1 MGPATESS
9 EGEQARRA
17 HLWVSL
23 CETDVRRP
31 PQRPNG
37 TTVYCH
43 CNVKTGTRA
52 SGQSAAAKYDYI
64 SREGKYA
71 QAAGRKEV
79 VHLESGCMPAFASS
93 DARLYWSAADSHE
106 RSNGRLFRSLTAALP
121 NTLDAAA
128 RLELSRRF
136 AAQVTGGELPYT
148 LALHAGRS
156 KQAGVDDNPHLHLVF
171 SERVNDGLARGAEQ
185 WFRRAAPKKGDPASG
200 GARKTERTKPRAWLE
215 ETRSAWAGEMNLAFE
230 RAGVDDRATAE
241 SHATQL
247 ARARAAGDTAAEAHL
262 LLNPPSTHIG
272 PPAKHSWEDRPGR
285 AQALKLD
292 RYLAAE
298 AAAASAEAVRSAHA
312 PDVSAAAEA
321 RSQVE
326 ELDARIAELEASAA
340 AGERRARLD
349 AREESVRAT
358 SQGGQWLDEEYQS
371 VLARAGGRLTVGERE
386 RAVETVEGRLLA
398 DLAARAESLM
408 ATSTGSTLLLEE
420 YGEGGGADAQSF
432 AERESVLE
440 RVARR
445 VDEELGA
452 REEALRSIP
461 PGRQHLP
468 TAEQAGDGGG
478 EPPTPAER
486 ESTVRAAERRVGEE
500 LDRREARVHAGTGDG
515 RLLDEAAEEL
525 TERGAVSGDGGL
537 AERSRIVA
545 RAETLLEADRAEL
558 ELEEAELL
566 KDAIGE
572 ELLRNARRD
581 VLGADDDGREAQTLA
596 DGWTVIDQAS
606 AAQARVEALGIGG
619 MDLYHAHLADIDPK
633 WGVDGNA
640 TTTRVA
646 QDAALSAAESDVA
659 RLGRLRAVLPDE
671 AAAARFRAVL
681 DDSPGQGRF
690 DTAALDGALAAGER
704 EQERAAGER
713 LAAREESVRAMSQ
726 GGQWLDEEYQSVL
739 GAGGRLTVGERER
752 AVETVEGRLLADLAA
767 REESLMATSTGSTLL
782 VEEYGEGGDAAEVQS
797 FASWE
802 SVLERVARRVDEELG
817 SREEALRSIPQGR
830 RHLSAA
836 EEARPGGATGEPP
849 TPAVRES
856 TVREAERRVGEE
868 LARREARV
876 LAATGDDRLLAEASE
891 ELTERGAVSGAGG
904 LAERARIIDRAEDLL
919 AGEHAGLEV
928 EEGALLKDAAGK
940 EFLRN
945 ARRDVL
951 GAADDDLE
959 AETLVDDWAVINQAA
974 AAKARVEAL
983 GTGGMD
989 LYHAH
994 LADIDPKWA
1003 VDGTATTTRAAQ
1015 DAALSAAESDGA
1027 RLERLRAVLSDES
1040 AAARCREVLDDGPV
1054 RFDTAALDGA
1064 LAASERERERAAA
1077 RRAAALD
1084 TATDAALA
1092 AAARSDVKLRPD
1104 GVRAIYETGETHA
1117 AGLAAV
1123 ERTTEALDAAADQR
1137 LPTSTIIGAW
1147 NANRSEPGGIASA
1160 LAAATA
1166 TATARLEEE
1175 RAAAEAARRKRQAA
1189 IEKRNSRVEEQL
1201 ADPASARAFIA
1212 ALDVEDRLW
1221 RAGTSP
1227 DRIDRALDEAELG
1240 FGRRKV
1246 ATWQHREHQVVLEA
1260 EQRHRGVPSAAW
1272 RDTVDC
1278 FKGQTAAARQGRI
1291 VSRRLS
1297 DRACVRALAAEKA
1310 EPPAPRNLVQR
1321 LYDWLRTRIEQL
1333 FGRSSGPSAA
1343 AAGPEASAE
1352 RRAEAARPPPTA
1364 FEERY
1369 CREWPEH
1376 AADIRRPDFE
1386 KLAAVASD
1394 RNRLFEREEPHS
1406 SRWTPVEPGELPAA
1420 LAQAAPAWSDKAVE
1434 EVTRRTTVGAW
1445 DRTERRQVTE
1455 AHLRDYENR
1464 LPAEYSRSAEW
1475 RAILARAEEA
1485 VGKVHNGWRYKWADR
1500 RKDDRKKRKLEAAA
1514 INRACGRD
1522 ARRLHEKM
1530 MAAREAARPDWE
1542 VTVRIR
1548 TVQQLIRNEEASR
1561 FRQEQE
1567 QARAREL
1574 KRALAR
1580 EPEPAADRPPPP
1592 KRERPRDQ
1600 GLLDR

>member
-1 MGPATESS
+1 M
-9 EGEQARRA
+9 
-17 HLWVSL
+17 
-23 CETDVRRP
+23 
-31 PQRPNG
+31 
-37 TTVYCH
+37 YCH

-64 SREGKYA
+64 SRDGKYA
-71 QAAGRKEV
+71 KAGRKEV

-121 NTLDAAA
+121 NTLDASA

-156 KQAGVDDNPHLHLVF
+156 KKAGVDDNPHLHLVF
-171 SERVNDGLARGAEQ
+171 SERVNDGVERGAEQ
-185 WFRRAAPKKGDPASG
+185 WFRRASPKKGDPASG
-200 GARKTERTKPRAWLE
+200 GARKTDRTKPRSWLE

-247 ARARAAGDTAAEAHL
+247 ARARATGDTAAEAHL
-262 LLNPPSTHIG
+262 LLNPPSSHIG

-285 AQALKLD
+285 AEALKLD

-298 AAAASAEAVRSAHA
+298 AAAASAEKLRAVHA
-312 PDVSAAAEA
+312 PDVAAAAAA

-340 AGERRARLD
+340 AGDRRARLA

-358 SQGGQWLDEEYQS
+358 SQGGQWLDEAHRS

-386 RAVETVEGRLLA
+386 RAVETVEGRLRA
-398 DLAARAESLM
+398 DLAAREESLM

-445 VDEELGA
+445 VDEELGS
-452 REEALRSIP
+452 REEALRSMP
-461 PGRQHLP
+461 PALRHLS
-468 TAEQAGDGGG
+468 TAEEARAGGAAG
-478 EPPTPAER
+478 EPTTPAER

-525 TERGAVSGDGGL
+525 TERGAVSGVGGL
-537 AERSRIVA
+537 AERARIVA

-566 KDAIGE
+566 RDATGE

-606 AAQARVEALGIGG
+606 AAKARVEALGIGG
-619 MDLYHAHLADIDPK
+619 MELYHAHLADIDPK
-633 WGVDGNA
+633 RGVDGNA
-640 TTTRVA
+640 TTTRAA

-659 RLGRLRAVLPDE
+659 RLARLRAVLPDE
-671 AAAARFRAVL
+671 AAARFREVL

-704 EQERAAGER
+704 EREERAAGER
-713 LAAREESVRAMSQ
+713 LAAREESVRATSQ

-739 GAGGRLTVGERER
+739 ARAGGRLTVGERER
-752 AVETVEGRLLADLAA
+752 AVETVEGRLRADLAA

-782 VEEYGEGGDAAEVQS
+782 LEEYGEGGDAADAQS

-802 SVLERVARRVDEELG
+802 SVLERVAQRVDEELG
-817 SREEALRSIPQGR
+817 SREEALRSIPPGR

-856 TVREAERRVGEE
+856 TVRQAERRVGEE

-876 LAATGDDRLLAEASE
+876 LAATGDDRLLAEAAE

-928 EEGALLKDAAGK
+928 EEGALLKDAAGE

-983 GTGGMD
+983 GAGGLD

-994 LADIDPKWA
+994 LADIDPKWG
-1003 VDGTATTTRAAQ
+1003 VDGTATTTRGDQ

-1027 RLERLRAVLSDES
+1027 RLARLRAVLSDES
-1040 AAARCREVLDDGPV
+1040 AAARFREVLDDGPG

-1064 LAASERERERAAA
+1064 LAAGERAPERAAA
-1077 RRAAALD
+1077 RRAAALE
-1084 TATDAALA
+1084 TATAAAQA
-1092 AAARSDVKLRPD
+1092 AAARSDVNLHPA

-1137 LPTSTIIGAW
+1137 LPASTIIGAW

-1175 RAAAEAARRKRQAA
+1175 RAAAAAARRKRQAV

-1221 RAGTSP
+1221 RTGTSP

-1246 ATWQHREHQVVLEA
+1246 AAWQHREHQVVLEA

-1291 VSRRLS
+1291 VSRQLS

-1321 LYDWLRTRIEQL
+1321 LYDWLRTRLEQL
-1333 FGRSSGPSAA
+1333 FGRSSDPAAAAA
-1343 AAGPEASAE
+1343 AAGPAASAE
-1352 RRAEAARPPPTA
+1352 RPAEAGRPPPTA
-1364 FEERY
+1364 FEARY
-1369 CREWPEH
+1369 CQEWPEH

-1386 KLAAVASD
+1386 KLAAGASD

-1406 SRWTPVEPGELPAA
+1406 SRWTTVEPGELPAA
-1420 LAQAAPAWSDKAVE
+1420 LAKSAPAWSDKAVE

-1455 AHLRDYENR
+1455 AHLSDYENR
-1464 LPAEYSRSAEW
+1464 LPVEYSRSAEW

-1485 VGKVHNGWRYKWADR
+1485 VWKVHNGWRYKWADR

-1548 TVQQLIRNEEASR
+1548 TVQQQLIRHEAASR
-1561 FRQEQE
+1561 FRKEQEQE
-1567 QARAREL
+1567 RAREL

>member
-1 MGPATESS
+1 M
-9 EGEQARRA
+9 
-17 HLWVSL
+17 
-23 CETDVRRP
+23 
-31 PQRPNG
+31 
-37 TTVYCH
+37 YCH
-43 CNVKTGTRA
+43 CNVKTGTRT

-64 SREGKYA
+64 SRDGKYA
-71 QAAGRKEV
+71 KAGRKEV

-93 DARLYWSAADSHE
+93 DARLYWAAADSHE

-121 NTLDAAA
+121 NTLDASA

-156 KQAGVDDNPHLHLVF
+156 KKAGVADNPHLHLVF
-171 SERVNDGLARGAEQ
+171 SERVNDGVERGAEQ
-185 WFRRAAPKKGDPASG
+185 WFRRASPKKVDPASG
-200 GARKTERTKPRAWLE
+200 GARKTERTKPRSWLE

-230 RAGVDDRATAE
+230 RAGVDDRATSE

-285 AQALKLD
+285 AEALKLD

-298 AAAASAEAVRSAHA
+298 AAAASAEQVRAVHA
-312 PDVSAAAEA
+312 PDVAAAAEA

-340 AGERRARLD
+340 AGDRRARLD

-398 DLAARAESLM
+398 DLAAREEALM
-408 ATSTGSTLLLEE
+408 ATSTGSTLLGEE

-432 AERESVLE
+432 A
-440 RVARR
+440 
-445 VDEELGA
+445 
-452 REEALRSIP
+452 
-461 PGRQHLP
+461 
-468 TAEQAGDGGG
+468 
-478 EPPTPAER
+478 
-486 ESTVRAAERRVGEE
+486 
-500 LDRREARVHAGTGDG
+500 
-515 RLLDEAAEEL
+515 
-525 TERGAVSGDGGL
+525 
-537 AERSRIVA
+537 
-545 RAETLLEADRAEL
+545 
-558 ELEEAELL
+558 
-566 KDAIGE
+566 
-572 ELLRNARRD
+572 
-581 VLGADDDGREAQTLA
+581 
-596 DGWTVIDQAS
+596 
-606 AAQARVEALGIGG
+606 
-619 MDLYHAHLADIDPK
+619 
-633 WGVDGNA
+633 
-640 TTTRVA
+640 
-646 QDAALSAAESDVA
+646 
-659 RLGRLRAVLPDE
+659 
-671 AAAARFRAVL
+671 
-681 DDSPGQGRF
+681 
-690 DTAALDGALAAGER
+690 
-704 EQERAAGER
+704 
-713 LAAREESVRAMSQ
+713 
-726 GGQWLDEEYQSVL
+726 
-739 GAGGRLTVGERER
+739 
-752 AVETVEGRLLADLAA
+752 
-767 REESLMATSTGSTLL
+767 
-782 VEEYGEGGDAAEVQS
+782 
-797 FASWE
+797 SWE
-802 SVLERVARRVDEELG
+802 SVLERVAQRVDEELG

-876 LAATGDDRLLAEASE
+876 LAATGDDRLLAEAAE

-959 AETLVDDWAVINQAA
+959 AETLVDDWAVIDQAA

-983 GTGGMD
+983 GTGGLE

-994 LADIDPKWA
+994 LADIDPKWSM
-1003 VDGTATTTRAAQ
+1003 DGTATTTRADQ
-1015 DAALSAAESDGA
+1015 DAALSAAESDVA
-1027 RLERLRAVLSDES
+1027 RLERLRAVLSDEA
-1040 AAARCREVLDDGPV
+1040 AAARFREVLDDGPV
-1054 RFDTAALDGA
+1054 RFDTADLDRA
-1064 LAASERERERAAA
+1064 LAAGERERERAAA
-1077 RRAAALD
+1077 RRAADLE
-1084 TATDAALA
+1084 TATSAAQA
-1092 AAARSDVKLRPD
+1092 AAARSDVKLPPD

-1123 ERTTEALDAAADQR
+1123 EHTTEALDAAADQR

-1147 NANRSEPGGIASA
+1147 NANRPEPGGIASA
-1160 LAAATA
+1160 LSAATAAATA
-1166 TATARLEEE
+1166 ARLEEE

-1221 RAGTSP
+1221 RTGTSP

-1246 ATWQHREHQVVLEA
+1246 AAWQHREHQVVLEA

-1321 LYDWLRTRIEQL
+1321 LYDWLRTRLEQL
-1333 FGRSSGPSAA
+1333 FGRSSDPAAAAA
-1343 AAGPEASAE
+1343 AAGPAASAE
-1352 RRAEAARPPPTA
+1352 RRAEAARPPPTV

-1369 CREWPEH
+1369 CQEWPEH

-1386 KLAAVASD
+1386 KLAAGASD

-1420 LAQAAPAWSDKAVE
+1420 LAKSAPAWSDKAVE

-1455 AHLRDYENR
+1455 AHLSDYENR
-1464 LPAEYSRSAEW
+1464 LPVEYSRSAEW

-1485 VGKVHNGWRYKWADR
+1485 VWKVHNGWRYKWADR

-1548 TVQQLIRNEEASR
+1548 TVQQQLIRHEAASR

-1567 QARAREL
+1567 QEQERAREL

>member
-9 EGEQARRA
+9 EGEQTRRA
-17 HLWVSL
+17 HLPVSL
-23 CETDVRRP
+23 YETDVRRP
-31 PQRPNG
+31 AQRPNG

-64 SREGKYA
+64 SRDGKYA
-71 QAAGRKEV
+71 KAGRKEV

-121 NTLDAAA
+121 NTLDASA

-156 KQAGVDDNPHLHLVF
+156 KEAGAADNPHLHLVF
-171 SERVNDGLARGAEQ
+171 SERVNDGVERGAER

-230 RAGVDDRATAE
+230 RAGVDDRATSE

-285 AQALKLD
+285 AEALKLD

-312 PDVSAAAEA
+312 PDVAAAAEA

-340 AGERRARLD
+340 AGDRRARLD
-349 AREESVRAT
+349 AREKSVRAA

-371 VLARAGGRLTVGERE
+371 VLARPGGRLTVGERE
-386 RAVETVEGRLLA
+386 RAVETVEGRLRA
-398 DLAARAESLM
+398 DLAARDESLM
-408 ATSTGSTLLLEE
+408 ATSTGSTLLGEE
-420 YGEGGGADAQSF
+420 YGEGGAAADAQSF

-461 PGRQHLP
+461 LGRQHLP
-468 TAEQAGDGGG
+468 AAEQAGGGGAG
-478 EPPTPAER
+478 EPPSPAER
-486 ESTVRAAERRVGEE
+486 ESTVRAAERRVGEA
-500 LDRREARVHAGTGDG
+500 LDRREARVLAGTGDD
-515 RLLDEAAEEL
+515 RLLAEAAEEL
-525 TERGAVSGDGGL
+525 TERGEISGDGGL
-537 AERSRIVA
+537 AERARVIA

-566 KDAIGE
+566 KDAAGE

-581 VLGADDDGREAQTLA
+581 VLGAAGRAAQTLA
-596 DGWTVIDQAS
+596 DGWAVIDRAS
-606 AAQARVEALGIGG
+606 AAKSRVEALGAGG
-619 MDLYHAHLADIDPK
+619 MDLYHAHLADIDPER
-633 WGVDGNA
+633 GVGGNA

-659 RLGRLRAVLPDE
+659 RLGRLRAVLSDE
-671 AAAARFRAVL
+671 SAAARYREVL
-681 DDSPGQGRF
+681 DDSPGRF
-690 DTAALDGALAAGER
+690 DTADLDRALAGGER
-704 EQERAAGER
+704 EREERAAAAVER
-713 LAAREESVRAMSQ
+713 LAAREESVRATSQ
-726 GGQWLDEEYQSVL
+726 GGQWLDEAHRSVRAG
-739 GAGGRLTVGERER
+739 GAGGRLTPGERER
-752 AVETVEGRLLADLAA
+752 AVETVEGRLRADLAA

-782 VEEYGEGGDAAEVQS
+782 GEEYGEGGAAADAQS
-797 FASWE
+797 FAERE

-817 SREEALRSIPQGR
+817 SREEALRSIPEGW

-836 EEARPGGATGEPP
+836 EQARAGGAAGEPP
-849 TPAVRES
+849 SAAERES
-856 TVREAERRVGEE
+856 MVRAAERRVGEE
-868 LARREARV
+868 LDRREQWV
-876 LAATGDDRLLAEASE
+876 LSATGDDRLLAEAAE
-891 ELTERGAVSGAGG
+891 ELTERGAVSGDGG
-904 LAERARIIDRAEDLL
+904 LAERARVIARAADLL
-919 AGEHAGLEV
+919 QEEYDALEL
-928 EEGALLKDAAGK
+928 EEGDLLRAAGGR

-945 ARRDVL
+945 ARREVL
-951 GAADDDLE
+951 GADDDRE
-959 AETLVDDWAVINQAA
+959 ADTLADDWAVINQAS
-974 AAKARVEAL
+974 AAKSRVEAL
-983 GTGGMD
+983 GAGGME

-994 LADIDPKWA
+994 LADIDPKWG
-1003 VDGTATTTRAAQ
+1003 VDGTATTTRGNQ
-1015 DAALSAAESDGA
+1015 DAALAAAESDGA

-1040 AAARCREVLDDGPV
+1040 AAARYREVLDDGPV
-1054 RFDTAALDGA
+1054 RFDPAALDGA
-1064 LAASERERERAAA
+1064 LAAGERERAAA
-1077 RRAAALD
+1077 RRAADLE
-1084 TATDAALA
+1084 TATDAAQA

-1160 LAAATA
+1160 LAAA

-1369 CREWPEH
+1369 CRKWPEH

-1386 KLAAVASD
+1386 KLAAGASG

-1420 LAQAAPAWSDKAVE
+1420 LAQAAPAWSDKVVE

-1455 AHLRDYENR
+1455 AHLSDYENR

-1485 VGKVHNGWRYKWADR
+1485 VGKVQNRWWYKWADR
-1500 RKDDRKKRKLEAAA
+1500 RKDDRKKRELEAAA

-1530 MAAREAARPDWE
+1530 MTARDAARPDWE

-1548 TVQQLIRNEEASR
+1548 TVQQLIRNEEASC
-1561 FRQEQE
+1561 FRQEQA

-1574 KRALAR
+1574 ERRKRAQEL
-1580 EPEPAADRPPPP
+1580 EPAADKPLP
-1592 KRERPRDQ
+1592 KRERPRVQ

>member
-1 MGPATESS
+1 M
-9 EGEQARRA
+9 
-17 HLWVSL
+17 
-23 CETDVRRP
+23 
-31 PQRPNG
+31 
-37 TTVYCH
+37 
-43 CNVKTGTRA
+43 
-52 SGQSAAAKYDYI
+52 
-64 SREGKYA
+64 
-71 QAAGRKEV
+71 
-79 VHLESGCMPAFASS
+79 
-93 DARLYWSAADSHE
+93 
-106 RSNGRLFRSLTAALP
+106 
-121 NTLDAAA
+121 
-128 RLELSRRF
+128 
-136 AAQVTGGELPYT
+136 
-148 LALHAGRS
+148 
-156 KQAGVDDNPHLHLVF
+156 DDNPHLHLVF
-171 SERVNDGLARGAEQ
+171 SERVNDGVERGAEQ
-185 WFRRAAPKKGDPASG
+185 WFRRASPKKVDPSSG
-200 GARKTERTKPRAWLE
+200 GARKTERTKPRSWLE
-215 ETRSAWAGEMNLAFE
+215 ETRSAWVGEMNLAFE

-262 LLNPPSTHIG
+262 LLNPPSSHIG

-285 AQALKLD
+285 AEALKLD

-298 AAAASAEAVRSAHA
+298 AAASSAEKLRAVHA
-312 PDVSAAAEA
+312 PDVAAAAAA

-340 AGERRARLD
+340 AGDRRARLD
-349 AREESVRAT
+349 AREASVRAT
-358 SQGGQWLDEEYQS
+358 SQGGQWLDEAHRS

-386 RAVETVEGRLLA
+386 RAVETVEGRLRA
-398 DLAARAESLM
+398 DLAAREESLM

-445 VDEELGA
+445 VDEELGS
-452 REEALRSIP
+452 REEALRSMP
-461 PGRQHLP
+461 PALRHLS
-468 TAEQAGDGGG
+468 TAEEARAGGAAG

-525 TERGAVSGDGGL
+525 TERGAISGVGGL
-537 AERSRIVA
+537 AERARIVA

-566 KDAIGE
+566 RDAIGE

-606 AAQARVEALGIGG
+606 AAKARVEALGIGG

-633 WGVDGNA
+633 RGVDGNA
-640 TTTRVA
+640 TTTRAA

-659 RLGRLRAVLPDE
+659 RLERLRAVLPDE
-671 AAAARFRAVL
+671 SAAARFREVL

-704 EQERAAGER
+704 EREERAAGER
-713 LAAREESVRAMSQ
+713 LAAREESVRATSQ

-739 GAGGRLTVGERER
+739 ARAGGRLTVGERER
-752 AVETVEGRLLADLAA
+752 AVETVEGRLRANLAA

-782 VEEYGEGGDAAEVQS
+782 LEEYGEGGDAADAQS

-817 SREEALRSIPQGR
+817 SREEALRSIPPGR

-856 TVREAERRVGEE
+856 TVRQAERRVGEE

-876 LAATGDDRLLAEASE
+876 LAATGDDRLLAEAAE

-983 GTGGMD
+983 GAGGMD

-994 LADIDPKWA
+994 LADIDPKWG
-1003 VDGTATTTRAAQ
+1003 VDGTATTTRGDQ

-1027 RLERLRAVLSDES
+1027 RLARLRAVLSDES
-1040 AAARCREVLDDGPV
+1040 AAARFREVLDDGPG
-1054 RFDTAALDGA
+1054 RFDTAALAGA
-1064 LAASERERERAAA
+1064 LAAGARERAAA
-1077 RRAAALD
+1077 RREAAIE
-1084 TATDAALA
+1084 TATDAAQA
-1092 AAARSDVKLRPD
+1092 AAARSDVKLPPA

-1147 NANRSEPGGIASA
+1147 NANRPEPGGIASA
-1160 LAAATA
+1160 LSAALSAAAA
-1166 TATARLEEE
+1166 ARLEEE

-1189 IEKRNSRVEEQL
+1189 IEERNSRVEQVL
-1201 ADPASARAFIA
+1201 SDPASAEAFIA
-1212 ALDVEDRLW
+1212 ALNVEDPLW
-1221 RAGTSP
+1221 RTGTRP
-1227 DRIDRALDEAELG
+1227 ACIDRALDEAELG
-1240 FGRRKV
+1240 VGRREV

-1260 EQRHRGVPSAAW
+1260 EQQQRGVPSAAW

-1278 FKGQTAAARQGRI
+1278 FKGQTAAARHGRS
-1291 VSRRLS
+1291 VSWQLS

-1321 LYDWLRTRIEQL
+1321 LYDWLRTRIERL
-1333 FGRSSGPSAA
+1333 FGRSPDPAA
-1343 AAGPEASAE
+1343 AATTRRPAASTE
-1352 RRAEAARPPPTA
+1352 RRADAARPPPTA

-1369 CREWPEH
+1369 CLEWPEH
-1376 AADIRRPDFE
+1376 AADLRRPDFE
-1386 KLAAVASD
+1386 KLAAGASD
-1394 RNRLFEREEPHS
+1394 RNRLFEREEPYS
-1406 SRWTPVEPGELPAA
+1406 SRWTTVEPGELPAA
-1420 LAQAAPAWSDKAVE
+1420 LAKPSPAWSDKAVE
-1434 EVTRRTTVGAW
+1434 EVTRRTTVGAP

-1485 VGKVHNGWRYKWADR
+1485 VGKVHNGWRYTWADR
-1500 RKDDRKKRKLEAAA
+1500 RKDDRKKRELEAAA

-1548 TVQQLIRNEEASR
+1548 TVQQLIRNEEANR

-1567 QARAREL
+1567 RARAREL
-1574 KRALAR
+1574 KRALAQ
-1580 EPEPAADRPPPP
+1580 ELEPAADKPLP
-1592 KRERPRDQ
+1592 KRERPRVQ

>member
-1 MGPATESS
+1 M
-9 EGEQARRA
+9 
-17 HLWVSL
+17 
-23 CETDVRRP
+23 
-31 PQRPNG
+31 
-37 TTVYCH
+37 YCH
-43 CNVKTGTRA
+43 CNVKTGSRA

-64 SREGKYA
+64 SRDGKYA
-71 QAAGRKEV
+71 KAGRKEV

-121 NTLDAAA
+121 NTLDASA

-171 SERVNDGLARGAEQ
+171 SERVNDGVERAAEQ
-185 WFRRAAPKKGDPASG
+185 WFRRAAPKKVDPASG
-200 GARKTERTKPRAWLE
+200 GARKTERTKPRSWLE

-230 RAGVDDRATAE
+230 RAGVDDRATSE
-241 SHATQL
+241 SHVTQL

-262 LLNPPSTHIG
+262 LLNPPSSHIG

-298 AAAASAEAVRSAHA
+298 AAAASAEKLRAAHA
-312 PDVSAAAEA
+312 SDVAAAAEA
-321 RSQVE
+321 RSHVE

-371 VLARAGGRLTVGERE
+371 VLAPAGGRLTVGERE

-398 DLAARAESLM
+398 DLAAREESLM
-408 ATSTGSTLLLEE
+408 ATSTGSTLLGEE

-468 TAEQAGDGGG
+468 AAEQAGDGGG
-478 EPPTPAER
+478 EPQSPAER

-525 TERGAVSGDGGL
+525 TERGAISGEGGL
-537 AERSRIVA
+537 AEWARVVA

-566 KDAIGE
+566 KDAAGE

-581 VLGADDDGREAQTLA
+581 VLGADAAGREAQTLA
-596 DGWTVIDQAS
+596 DGWTVIDRAS
-606 AAQARVEALGIGG
+606 AAKARVEALGIGG

-640 TTTRVA
+640 TTTRAA

-659 RLGRLRAVLPDE
+659 RLERLRAVLPDE

-704 EQERAAGER
+704 EREERAAGER
-713 LAAREESVRAMSQ
+713 LAAREESVRATSQ
-726 GGQWLDEEYQSVL
+726 GGRWLDEECQSVL
-739 GAGGRLTVGERER
+739 ARAGGRLTVGERER
-752 AVETVEGRLLADLAA
+752 AVETVEGRLRADLAA

-782 VEEYGEGGDAAEVQS
+782 LEEYGGGGDAADAQS

-802 SVLERVARRVDEELG
+802 SVLERVAQRVDEELG
-817 SREEALRSIPQGR
+817 SREEALRSIPPGR
-830 RHLSAA
+830 RDLSAA

-876 LAATGDDRLLAEASE
+876 LAATGDDRLLAAASE

-983 GTGGMD
+983 GAGGME

-994 LADIDPKWA
+994 LADIDPKWG
-1003 VDGTATTTRAAQ
+1003 VDGTATTTRGNQ
-1015 DAALSAAESDGA
+1015 DAALEAAESDVA
-1027 RLERLRAVLSDES
+1027 RLQRLRAVLSDEA
-1040 AAARCREVLDDGPV
+1040 AAARFREVLDDSPV
-1054 RFDTAALDGA
+1054 RFDTADLD
-1064 LAASERERERAAA
+1064 
-1077 RRAAALD
+1077 
-1084 TATDAALA
+1084 
-1092 AAARSDVKLRPD
+1092 
-1104 GVRAIYETGETHA
+1104 
-1117 AGLAAV
+1117 
-1123 ERTTEALDAAADQR
+1123 
-1137 LPTSTIIGAW
+1137 
-1147 NANRSEPGGIASA
+1147 
-1160 LAAATA
+1160 
-1166 TATARLEEE
+1166 
-1175 RAAAEAARRKRQAA
+1175 
-1189 IEKRNSRVEEQL
+1189 
-1201 ADPASARAFIA
+1201 
-1212 ALDVEDRLW
+1212 
-1221 RAGTSP
+1221 
-1227 DRIDRALDEAELG
+1227 
-1240 FGRRKV
+1240 
-1246 ATWQHREHQVVLEA
+1246 
-1260 EQRHRGVPSAAW
+1260 
-1272 RDTVDC
+1272 
-1278 FKGQTAAARQGRI
+1278 
-1291 VSRRLS
+1291 
-1297 DRACVRALAAEKA
+1297 RALAAGERERGSA
-1310 EPPAPRNLVQR
+1310 RRRGGRQTSRRRRRRRRPRRRGRTSSCAPTASVRSTRPAR
-1321 LYDWLRTRIEQL
+1321 RTRPVSRPWSARPRPSTPRPTS
-1333 FGRSSGPSAA
+1333 GSRPARSSA
-1343 AAGPEASAE
+1343 
-1352 RRAEAARPPPTA
+1352 
-1364 FEERY
+1364 
-1369 CREWPEH
+1369 
-1376 AADIRRPDFE
+1376 
-1386 KLAAVASD
+1386 
-1394 RNRLFEREEPHS
+1394 
-1406 SRWTPVEPGELPAA
+1406 PG
-1420 LAQAAPAWSDKAVE
+1420 
-1434 EVTRRTTVGAW
+1434 TR
-1445 DRTERRQVTE
+1445 
-1455 AHLRDYENR
+1455 
-1464 LPAEYSRSAEW
+1464 
-1475 RAILARAEEA
+1475 
-1485 VGKVHNGWRYKWADR
+1485 
-1500 RKDDRKKRKLEAAA
+1500 
-1514 INRACGRD
+1514 
-1522 ARRLHEKM
+1522 
-1530 MAAREAARPDWE
+1530 
-1542 VTVRIR
+1542 TVR
-1548 TVQQLIRNEEASR
+1548 S
-1561 FRQEQE
+1561 
-1567 QARAREL
+1567 
-1574 KRALAR
+1574 LA
-1580 EPEPAADRPPPP
+1580 
-1592 KRERPRDQ
+1592 
-1600 GLLDR
+1600 G

>member
-1 MGPATESS
+1 M
-9 EGEQARRA
+9 
-17 HLWVSL
+17 
-23 CETDVRRP
+23 
-31 PQRPNG
+31 
-37 TTVYCH
+37 YCH

-52 SGQSAAAKYDYI
+52 SGQSATAKYDYI

-121 NTLDAAA
+121 NTLDAAG

-156 KQAGVDDNPHLHLVF
+156 KEAGAADNPHLHLVF

-185 WFRRAAPKKGDPASG
+185 WFRRAAPKKGDPSSG
-200 GARKTERTKPRAWLE
+200 GARKTDRTKPRSWLE

-230 RAGVDDRATAE
+230 RAGVDDRATSE

-298 AAAASAEAVRSAHA
+298 AAAASAEQVRSAHA
-312 PDVSAAAEA
+312 PDVAAAAEA
-321 RSQVE
+321 RAQVE
-326 ELDARIAELEASAA
+326 ELDARIAELEAEAA
-340 AGERRARLD
+340 AGDRRARLD

-398 DLAARAESLM
+398 DLAAREESLM

-420 YGEGGGADAQSF
+420 YGEGGAAADAQSF

-461 PGRQHLP
+461 LGRQHLP

-486 ESTVRAAERRVGEE
+486 ESTVRAAERGVGEE
-500 LDRREARVHAGTGDG
+500 LDRREARVLAATGDD
-515 RLLDEAAEEL
+515 RLLAEAAEEL
-525 TERGAVSGDGGL
+525 TERGAVSGAGGL
-537 AERSRIVA
+537 AERSRVIA

-566 KDAIGE
+566 KDAAGE

-581 VLGADDDGREAQTLA
+581 VLGADDDGREAETLA
-596 DGWTVIDQAS
+596 AGWTVIDQAS
-606 AAQARVEALGIGG
+606 AAKARVEALGIGG
-619 MDLYHAHLADIDPK
+619 MDLYHAHLADIDPE
-633 WGVDGNA
+633 WSADGTA
-640 TTTRVA
+640 TTTRGN

-659 RLGRLRAVLPDE
+659 RLGRLRAVLSDE
-671 AAAARFRAVL
+671 AAAARYREVADEAAASAEQVRSAHAP
-681 DDSPGQGRF
+681 DVPAAAEARSQVE
-690 DTAALDGALAAGER
+690 ALDARIAAAAAGER
-704 EQERAAGER
+704 RAR
-713 LAAREESVRAMSQ
+713 LAEREESVRATSQ
-726 GGQWLDEEYQSVL
+726 GGQWLDEAHRSVPAPADV
-739 GAGGRLTVGERER
+739 GLTVGERER
-752 AVETVEGRLLADLAA
+752 AVETVEGRLRADLAA

-782 VEEYGEGGDAAEVQS
+782 GEEYGGGGDAADAQS

-817 SREEALRSIPQGR
+817 SREEALRSIPRGR

-849 TPAVRES
+849 TPAERES

-876 LAATGDDRLLAEASE
+876 LAATGDDRLLAEAAE

-983 GTGGMD
+983 GTGGME

-994 LADIDPKWA
+994 LADIDPKWG
-1003 VDGTATTTRAAQ
+1003 VDGTATTTRGNQ
-1015 DAALSAAESDGA
+1015 DAALAAAESDVA
-1027 RLERLRAVLSDES
+1027 RLGRLRAVLSDEA
-1040 AAARCREVLDDGPV
+1040 AAARYREVLDDGPV

-1064 LAASERERERAAA
+1064 LAAGERERERAAA

-1084 TATDAALA
+1084 TATAAAQA

-1310 EPPAPRNLVQR
+1310 EPSAPRNLVQR
-1321 LYDWLRTRIEQL
+1321 LYDWLRTRLEQL
-1333 FGRSSGPSAA
+1333 FGRSSDPAA
-1343 AAGPEASAE
+1343 AATTRRPAASTE
-1352 RRAEAARPPPTA
+1352 RRADAARPPPTA

-1369 CREWPEH
+1369 CLEWPEH

-1386 KLAAVASD
+1386 KLAAGASG

-1406 SRWTPVEPGELPAA
+1406 SRWTTVEPGELPAA
-1420 LAQAAPAWSDKAVE
+1420 LAKSAPAWSDKAVE

-1455 AHLRDYENR
+1455 AHLSDYGNR

-1500 RKDDRKKRKLEAAA
+1500 RKDDRKKRQLEAAA

-1530 MAAREAARPDWE
+1530 MTAREAARPDWE

-1548 TVQQLIRNEEASR
+1548 TVQQQLIRNEEANR
-1561 FRQEQE
+1561 FRQEQK

-1574 KRALAR
+1574 KRALAQEL
-1580 EPEPAADRPPPP
+1580 EPVADRPPPP
-1592 KRERPRDQ
+1592 KRERPKDQ
-1600 GLLDR
+1600 GHGRGR

>member
-1 MGPATESS
+1 M
-9 EGEQARRA
+9 
-17 HLWVSL
+17 
-23 CETDVRRP
+23 
-31 PQRPNG
+31 
-37 TTVYCH
+37 YCH

-64 SREGKYA
+64 SRDGKYA
-71 QAAGRKEV
+71 KAGRKEV

-121 NTLDAAA
+121 NTLDASA

-156 KQAGVDDNPHLHLVF
+156 KEAGVDDNPHLHLVF
-171 SERVNDGLARGAEQ
+171 SERVNDGVERGAEQ
-185 WFRRAAPKKGDPASG
+185 WFRRASPKKGDPASG
-200 GARKTERTKPRAWLE
+200 GARKTERTKPRSWLE

-230 RAGVDDRATAE
+230 RAGVDDRATSE

-285 AQALKLD
+285 AEALKLD

-312 PDVSAAAEA
+312 PDVAAAAEA

-340 AGERRARLD
+340 AGDRRARLD

-358 SQGGQWLDEEYQS
+358 STGGQWLDEEYQS

-398 DLAARAESLM
+398 DLAAREETLM

-432 AERESVLE
+432 ADRESVLE

-461 PGRQHLP
+461 LGRQHLP
-468 TAEQAGDGGG
+468 PAEQAGDGGG

-525 TERGAVSGDGGL
+525 TERGAISGDGGL
-537 AERSRIVA
+537 AERARVVA

-566 KDAIGE
+566 KDATGE

-606 AAQARVEALGIGG
+606 AAKARVEALGIGG

-633 WGVDGNA
+633 WGVDGTA
-640 TTTRVA
+640 TTTRAA

-659 RLGRLRAVLPDE
+659 RLERLRAVLPDE
-671 AAAARFRAVL
+671 AAAARFREVL

-704 EQERAAGER
+704 EREERAAAAGER
-713 LAAREESVRAMSQ
+713 LAAREESVRATSQ

-739 GAGGRLTVGERER
+739 ARAGGRLTAGERER
-752 AVETVEGRLLADLAA
+752 AVETVEGRLRADLAA

-782 VEEYGEGGDAAEVQS
+782 LEEYGGGGDAADAQS

-802 SVLERVARRVDEELG
+802 SVLERVAQRVDEELG
-817 SREEALRSIPQGR
+817 AREEALRSIPPGR

-836 EEARPGGATGEPP
+836 EEARAGGAAGEPP
-849 TPAVRES
+849 TPAERES

-868 LARREARV
+868 LDRREARV
-876 LAATGDDRLLAEASE
+876 LAATGDDRLLAAAAE

-983 GTGGMD
+983 GAGGME

-994 LADIDPKWA
+994 LADIDPKWG

-1027 RLERLRAVLSDES
+1027 RLERLRVVLSDES
-1040 AAARCREVLDDGPV
+1040 AAARYREVLDDGPD

-1064 LAASERERERAAA
+1064 LAAGERERERAAA
-1077 RRAAALD
+1077 RRAADLE
-1084 TATDAALA
+1084 TATAAAQA

-1104 GVRAIYETGETHA
+1104 GVRAIYKTGETHA

-1166 TATARLEEE
+1166 AATARLEEE
-1175 RAAAEAARRKRQAA
+1175 RAAAEAARRKRQAV
-1189 IEKRNSRVEEQL
+1189 IEKRNSRVEVQL

-1221 RAGTSP
+1221 RTGTSP

-1246 ATWQHREHQVVLEA
+1246 AAWQHREHQVVLEA

-1297 DRACVRALAAEKA
+1297 DRACVRALSAEKA
-1310 EPPAPRNLVQR
+1310 EPAAPRNLVQR
-1321 LYDWLRTRIEQL
+1321 LYDWLRTRLEQL
-1333 FGRSSGPSAA
+1333 FGRSSDPSTAAA
-1343 AAGPEASAE
+1343 AAGPAASAE

-1369 CREWPEH
+1369 CQEWPEH

-1386 KLAAVASD
+1386 KLAAGASD

-1420 LAQAAPAWSDKAVE
+1420 LAKSAPAWSDKAVE

-1455 AHLRDYENR
+1455 AHLSDYENR

-1485 VGKVHNGWRYKWADR
+1485 VGKVHNGWRYTWADR
-1500 RKDDRKKRKLEAAA
+1500 RKDDRKKRQLEAAA

-1561 FRQEQE
+1561 FRQEQA

-1574 KRALAR
+1574 ERRKRAQEL
-1580 EPEPAADRPPPP
+1580 EPAADKPPP
-1592 KRERPRDQ
+1592 KRERPRVQ